1 MDPVAQ
7 AVLLLCQELQ
17 ALRDDVY
24 NATLIEY
31 GAAFAPGAV
40 TEGSKLIATGYMPMS
55 SDAPGTPLAQ
65 EIYDNKTKTPV
76 VVFVRVSPSVLAS
89 PPALT
94 VEQTVLL
101 LDTDKAKVTD
111 RNRAAVAHVGYGD
124 GITVLVQPGKTLFGA
139 LMASIDV
146 TLSWRVIPLVGRSML
161 GVAA

>member
-1 MDPVAQ
+1 
-7 AVLLLCQELQ
+7 
-17 ALRDDVY
+17 
-24 NATLIEY
+24 
-31 GAAFAPGAV
+31 
-40 TEGSKLIATGYMPMS
+40 
-55 SDAPGTPLAQ
+55 
-65 EIYDNKTKTPV
+65 
-76 VVFVRVSPSVLAS
+76 VFVRVSPSVLAS

-146 TLSWRVIPLVGRSML
+146 TLSWRVIPLAGRSML